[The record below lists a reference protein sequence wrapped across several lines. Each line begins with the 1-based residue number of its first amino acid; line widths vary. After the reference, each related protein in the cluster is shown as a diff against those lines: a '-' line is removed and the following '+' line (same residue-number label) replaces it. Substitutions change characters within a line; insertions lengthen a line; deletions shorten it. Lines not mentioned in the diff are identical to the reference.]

1 MILTT
6 VDLKADYEILG
17 LVKGSRVRSRHLGQ
31 DLMASVRKIVGGD
44 ITQYAQLLEETRE
57 DAIQAMI
64 QEAKSLGADAIIG
77 VRLTSNSIT
86 DGAAEIVAYGTAVR
100 MKG

>member
-100 MKG
+100 IKG

>member
-6 VDLKADYEILG
+6 MDLKADYEILG

>member
-6 VDLKADYEILG
+6 MDLKADYEILG

-100 MKG
+100 IKG